1 MQGGSDSV
9 TKHSQRLLK
18 RAGTRGGDPQHLARD
33 AVIVTRAVLD
43 EEHVLV
49 VQPICGFLVVLG
61 DGLGFGVDEVVRRG
75 AEHDAHMLVDDAAIQ
90 PEPKHTAQVATRRF
104 MTAKN
109 PDELDEEE
117 QTEQRLANAWR
128 ARQGHGGA
136 PLPLFV
142 ETPNLIKDTVARR
155 KHGVANEEV
164 SDWAQTWPDSRSQ

>member
-1 MQGGSDSV
+1 
-9 TKHSQRLLK
+9 
-18 RAGTRGGDPQHLARD
+18 LARD

-142 ETPNLIKDTVARR
+142 ETPNLIKDTRVALSHEDALAR
-155 KHGVANEEV
+155 HLLPQWLIFSELNDGGLLASVDEQDVLVLGVGELENPV
-164 SDWAQTWPDSRSQ
+164 P